1 MKPLSTDQLDQHE
14 SWKWTLA
21 VSWNARDFREQLQ
34 IVKNVRPVIQAIFDK
49 LRKCYE
55 SSNTLWIDSAAS
67 LMYESQDDHTLHLR
81 CWAHMKIEIP
91 KKAVEKLLQWQGWW
105 IDQFIDEWSVVFN
118 SVDIPSPLWK
128 NNPHLE
134 VGDIVKWVPP
144 QAQEVL
150 DTPKPGRLRNWLRS
164 MGKKLLPDRIN
175 PSVSEEATSQWVP
188 KMKQIGFIK
197 SPKLIIRKRNS

>member
-1 MKPLSTDQLDQHE
+1 
-14 SWKWTLA
+14 
-21 VSWNARDFREQLQ
+21 
-34 IVKNVRPVIQAIFDK
+34 
-49 LRKCYE
+49 
-55 SSNTLWIDSAAS
+55 
-67 LMYESQDDHTLHLR
+67 
-81 CWAHMKIEIP
+81 MKIEIP